1 MKRVVWRERCRRT
14 PRRKLPWR
22 SGYLHDS
29 PGRDRK
35 GRNTAWLVKGLQSKA
50 TTISS
55 RSKQI
60 NKQIKRQ
67 QREYRNGHI
76 CYAQKNHEK
85 ETVVLITLTVRST
98 VQHSTMKYRSSRNCS
113 SALNSV
119 LYIHTLHAWNIP
131 HVVKPLQCIKLN
143 ARIGVC
149 GLGSWQLMSTVEGW
163 QHKSSFSFFFCLV
176 LRHTFNLY
184 VREKEIPPINMIFY
198 VHSSL

>member
-1 MKRVVWRERCRRT
+1 MWRERCRRT

-35 GRNTAWLVKGLQSKA
+35 GRNTAPLVKGWQSKA

-60 NKQIKRQ
+60 KTQ

-76 CYAQKNHEK
+76 CYAQKNHKK
-85 ETVVLITLTVRST
+85 EIVVLITLTVRSAVQRST
-98 VQHSTMKYRSSRNCS
+98 VKYRSSRNCS
-113 SALNSV
+113 SMSTSF

-131 HVVKPLQCIKLN
+131 HVVKPLQCIKLK
-143 ARIGVC
+143 VC
-149 GLGSWQLMSTVEGW
+149 IDVGSLGS
-163 QHKSSFSFFFCLV
+163 
-176 LRHTFNLY
+176 
-184 VREKEIPPINMIFY
+184 
-198 VHSSL
+198 